1 MNNIELQEISKLK
14 AMEKFITD
22 RNTESNERFMMNIF
36 VQHEMKQNNAKNSIF
51 FALYAAEKMI
61 TRVLANYHK
70 QIIEKRLP
78 YSKCYDAF
86 MELDPYQLLTKED
99 EKDMIDVVTYNRVI
113 NEQQLKLC
121 DLQIMFFSELKGCD
135 INE

>member
-22 RNTESNERFMMNIF
+22 RNKESNERFMMNIF
-36 VQHEMKQNNAKNSIF
+36 VQHEMKQNNTKNSIF

-61 TRVLANYHK
+61 TRVLTVYHNH
-70 QIIEKRLP
+70 IIENRLP

-86 MELDPYQLLTKED
+86 MELDPYQLLSTEK
-99 EKDMIDVVTYNRVI
+99 EKDMIDAEVYNRVI

-121 DLQIMFFSELKGCD
+121 DLQVKFFIELRKSL
-135 INE
+135 

>member
-14 AMEKFITD
+14 AMEKFIIDRDSTD
-22 RNTESNERFMMNIF
+22 ERLVMNSF
-36 VQHEMKQNNAKNSIF
+36 VQQEMKRNNTNNSIF

-61 TRVLANYHK
+61 TKVLTVYRNH
-70 QIIEKRLP
+70 IIKKGFP

-86 MELDPYQLLTKED
+86 MELDPYQLLSKEK
-99 EKDMIDVVTYNRVI
+99 EKDMIDVDTYNRVI

-121 DLQIMFFSELKGCD
+121 NLQVKFFMELKGCD